1 MKKIILILFFA
12 SVCVQTQ
19 VETRT
24 LNNGN
29 LILEDVPN
37 VPEEIKKELKGY
49 QNIRSASFRGFK
61 PDNEGVFISTRFGDV
76 GQLHVVDKPLG
87 MRKQVTFFDEPIGS
101 VSVQPNGELIA
112 FTMDSGGSENAQI
125 YVMNPENGR
134 TVLVSD
140 GESRNGSVLW
150 SRDGEKIAFGTTRRN
165 GASNDV
171 WVMDYKYPEQAKMV
185 FASPDGTS
193 WTPSDWS
200 KDSKKILLQNYISVT
215 SSRIFIVDTETGESE
230 LVTNK
235 EDSSNLAL
243 AFGASGRGFFFLTDQ
258 FGQFRQLA
266 YKSLTNGRVK
276 IISESIPWNIEGFAI
291 SKDRKRAAFT
301 ANEGGFSVLYLM
313 DERSFKFKKV
323 EMESKGLIGGI
334 KFSDNGKKLG
344 LSLNNAK
351 SPSETHIVNLGK
363 RNLDY
368 LDVVQWTESEVGGLN
383 TDDFVLPNLI
393 SFNSFDDLEVPA
405 FIYKP
410 EDIKEPVPV
419 IITIHGGPES
429 QYRPRFSSSIQQWVK
444 RLGAAVI
451 APNVRGSNGYGKD
464 YLKMDNGFKREDSV
478 KDIGALLD
486 WVKTQP
492 DLDSDRVA
500 VIGGSYGGYMV
511 LASAVYYS
519 DQLVGAVDRVGI
531 SNFVTFL
538 ENTEDYRRDLRR
550 VEYGDERDP
559 EMRAFLEKISPNNN
573 VAEIDIPMLVVQGEN
588 DPRVPVTESEQ
599 VVEALRKEG
608 KTVWYMNALNEG
620 HGFRKKENSDVSQQ
634 VTLMFFEKYL

>member
-1 MKKIILILFFA
+1 MKKIILILLTSTFVHA
-12 SVCVQTQ
+12 Q

-29 LILEDVPN
+29 LILEDVPY
-37 VPEEIKKELKGY
+37 VPEKIRQELKGY

-76 GQLHVVDKPLG
+76 GQLHVVEKPLG

-140 GESRNGSVLW
+140 GKSRNGSVLW
-150 SRDGEKIAFGTTRRN
+150 SRDGDKIAYGTTKRN

-171 WVMDYKYPEQAKMV
+171 WVMDYKYPDQAKMV

-193 WTPSDWS
+193 WTPADWS

-215 SSRIFIVDTETGESE
+215 SSRIFILDTETGEKE
-230 LVTNK
+230 LVTN
-235 EDSSNLAL
+235 EENSSNLAL

-276 IISESIPWNIEGFAI
+276 IISEEIPWNIEGFAI

-301 ANEGGFSVLYLM
+301 ANEGGLSVLYLM
-313 DERSFKFKKV
+313 DARSFKFKKV
-323 EMESKGLIGGI
+323 EMDNKGLIGGI
-334 KFSDNGKKLG
+334 KFSNDGKKLG
-344 LSLNNAK
+344 LSLNSAK
-351 SPSETHIVNLGK
+351 SPSETYIVNLGK
-363 RNLDY
+363 RNLEY
-368 LDVVQWTESEVGGLN
+368 LDVIQWTESEVGGLN
-383 TDDFVLPNLI
+383 TDEFVLPNLI
-393 SFNSFDDLEVPA
+393 TFKSFDDLEVPA

-410 EDIKEPVPV
+410 KNIKEPVPV

-464 YLKMDNGFKREDSV
+464 YLKMDNGYKREDSV
-478 KDIGALLD
+478 KDIGALLE
-486 WVKTQP
+486 WVETQP

-519 DQLVGAVDRVGI
+519 DKLVGAVDRVGI

-573 VAEIDIPMLVVQGEN
+573 VTEIDIPLLVVQGEN

-599 VVEALRKEG
+599 VVEALRNED

>member
-1 MKKIILILFFA
+1 MKKIILILLTSTF
-12 SVCVQTQ
+12 VQAQ

-29 LILEDVPN
+29 LILEDVPY
-37 VPEEIKKELKGY
+37 VPEEIRQELKGY

-76 GQLHVVDKPLG
+76 GQLHVVEKPLG
-87 MRKQVTFFDEPIGS
+87 MRKQLTFFDEPIGS
-101 VSVQPNGELIA
+101 VSVQPDGELIA

-140 GESRNGSVLW
+140 GKSRNGSVLW
-150 SRDGEKIAFGTTRRN
+150 SRDGDKIAYGTTRRN

-171 WVMDYKYPEQAKMV
+171 WVMDYKYPDQAKMV

-193 WTPSDWS
+193 WTPADWS

-215 SSRIFIVDTETGESE
+215 SSRIFILDTETGEKE
-230 LVTNK
+230 LVSN
-235 EDSSNLAL
+235 EESSSNLAL

-276 IISESIPWNIEGFAI
+276 IISEEIPWNIEGFAI

-301 ANEGGFSVLYLM
+301 ANEGGLSVLYLM
-313 DERSFKFKKV
+313 DARSFKFKKV
-323 EMESKGLIGGI
+323 EMENKGLIGGI
-334 KFSDNGKKLG
+334 KFSNDGKKLG

-351 SPSETHIVNLGK
+351 SPSETYIVNLGK
-363 RNLDY
+363 RNLEY
-368 LDVVQWTESEVGGLN
+368 LDVIQWTESEVGGLN
-383 TDDFVLPNLI
+383 TDEFVLPNLI
-393 SFNSFDDLEVPA
+393 TFKSFDDLEVPA

-410 EDIKEPVPV
+410 KNIKEPVPV

-464 YLKMDNGFKREDSV
+464 YLKMDNGYKREDSV
-478 KDIGALLD
+478 KDIGALLE
-486 WVKTQP
+486 WVETQP

-519 DQLVGAVDRVGI
+519 DKLVGAVDRVGI

-573 VAEIDIPMLVVQGEN
+573 VAEIDIPLLVVQGEN

-599 VVEALRKEG
+599 VVEALRNED

>member
-1 MKKIILILFFA
+1 MKKIILILFLMSISIGA
-12 SVCVQTQ
+12 Q

-29 LILEDVPN
+29 LILEDVPF
-37 VPEEIKKELKGY
+37 VPEGIKKELKGY
-49 QNIRSASFRGFK
+49 QNTRSASFRGFK

-171 WVMDYKYPEQAKMV
+171 WIMDYKYPEQAKMV

-193 WTPSDWS
+193 WTPADWS
-200 KDSKKILLQNYISVT
+200 KDSSKILLQNYISVT
-215 SSRIFIVDTETGESE
+215 SSRIFIVDTQTGESE
-230 LVTNK
+230 LVSNN

-266 YKSLTNGRVK
+266 YKSLTNGRIK
-276 IISESIPWNIEGFAI
+276 IISEAIPWNIEGFAI
-291 SKDRKRAAFT
+291 SKDRKKAAFT

-313 DERSFKFKKV
+313 DARSFKFKKV
-323 EMESKGLIGGI
+323 EMKNKGLIGGI
-334 KFSDNGKKLG
+334 KFSDDGKKLG

-368 LDVVQWTESEVGGLN
+368 LDVIQWTESEVGGLN
-383 TDDFVLPNLI
+383 TDEFVQPNLI
-393 SFNSFDDLEVPA
+393 SFKSFDNLEVPA

-410 EDIKEPVPV
+410 KDVKEPVPV

-538 ENTEDYRRDLRR
+538 KNTEDYRRDLRR

-573 VAEIDIPMLVVQGEN
+573 VAEIDIPMLVIQGEN

>member
-1 MKKIILILFFA
+1 MKKIILILLTSTFVHA
-12 SVCVQTQ
+12 Q

-29 LILEDVPN
+29 LILEDVPY
-37 VPEEIKKELKGY
+37 VPEEIRQELKGY

-76 GQLHVVDKPLG
+76 GQLHVVEKPLG
-87 MRKQVTFFDEPIGS
+87 MRKQLTFFDEPIGS
-101 VSVQPNGELIA
+101 VSVQPDGELIA

-140 GESRNGSVLW
+140 GKSRNGSVLW
-150 SRDGEKIAFGTTRRN
+150 SRDGDKIAYGTTRRN

-171 WVMDYKYPEQAKMV
+171 WVMDYKYPDQAKMV

-193 WTPSDWS
+193 WTPADWS

-215 SSRIFIVDTETGESE
+215 SSRIFILDTETGEKE
-230 LVTNK
+230 LVTN
-235 EDSSNLAL
+235 EENSSNLAL

-276 IISESIPWNIEGFAI
+276 IISEEIPWNIEGFAI

-301 ANEGGFSVLYLM
+301 ANEGGLSVLYLM
-313 DERSFKFKKV
+313 DARSFKFKKV
-323 EMESKGLIGGI
+323 EMENKGLIGGI
-334 KFSDNGKKLG
+334 KFSNDGKKLG
-344 LSLNNAK
+344 LSLNSAK
-351 SPSETHIVNLGK
+351 SPSETYIVNLGK
-363 RNLDY
+363 RNLEY
-368 LDVVQWTESEVGGLN
+368 LDVIQWTESEVGGLN
-383 TDDFVLPNLI
+383 TDEFVLPNLI
-393 SFNSFDDLEVPA
+393 TFKSFDDLEVPA

-410 EDIKEPVPV
+410 KNIKEPVPV

-464 YLKMDNGFKREDSV
+464 YLKMDNGYKREDSV
-478 KDIGALLD
+478 KDIGALLE
-486 WVKTQP
+486 WVETQP

-519 DQLVGAVDRVGI
+519 DKLVGAVDRVGI

-573 VAEIDIPMLVVQGEN
+573 VTEIDIPLLVVQGEN

-599 VVEALRKEG
+599 VVEALRNED

>member
-1 MKKIILILFFA
+1 M
-12 SVCVQTQ
+12 
-19 VETRT
+19 
-24 LNNGN
+24 N
-29 LILEDVPN
+29 L
-37 VPEEIKKELKGY
+37 
-49 QNIRSASFRGFK
+49 S
-61 PDNEGVFISTRFGDV
+61 
-76 GQLHVVDKPLG
+76 
-87 MRKQVTFFDEPIGS
+87 
-101 VSVQPNGELIA
+101 
-112 FTMDSGGSENAQI
+112 
-125 YVMNPENGR
+125 
-134 TVLVSD
+134 
-140 GESRNGSVLW
+140 
-150 SRDGEKIAFGTTRRN
+150 
-165 GASNDV
+165 
-171 WVMDYKYPEQAKMV
+171 
-185 FASPDGTS
+185 
-193 WTPSDWS
+193 
-200 KDSKKILLQNYISVT
+200 
-215 SSRIFIVDTETGESE
+215 
-230 LVTNK
+230 NK

-276 IISESIPWNIEGFAI
+276 IISETIPWNIEGFAI

-313 DERSFKFKKV
+313 DARSFKFKKV
-323 EMESKGLIGGI
+323 EMKSKGLIGGI

-351 SPSETHIVNLGK
+351 SPSETYIVNLGK

-368 LDVVQWTESEVGGLN
+368 IDVVQWTESEVGGLN
-383 TDDFVLPNLI
+383 TDEFVLPNLI
-393 SFNSFDDLEVPA
+393 SFKSFDDLQVPA

-410 EDIKEPVPV
+410 KDVTEPVPV

-538 ENTEDYRRDLRR
+538 KNTEDYRRDLRR
-550 VEYGDERDP
+550 VEYGDERDQ
-559 EMRAFLEKISPNNN
+559 K
-573 VAEIDIPMLVVQGEN
+573 
-588 DPRVPVTESEQ
+588 
-599 VVEALRKEG
+599 
-608 KTVWYMNALNEG
+608 
-620 HGFRKKENSDVSQQ
+620 
-634 VTLMFFEKYL
+634 

>member
-1 MKKIILILFFA
+1 MKKIILILFLMSISIGA
-12 SVCVQTQ
+12 Q

-29 LILEDVPN
+29 LILEDVPI
-37 VPEEIKKELKGY
+37 VPEGIKKELKGY
-49 QNIRSASFRGFK
+49 QNTRSASFRGFK

-87 MRKQVTFFDEPIGS
+87 MRKQFTFFDEPIGS

-171 WVMDYKYPEQAKMV
+171 WIMDYKYPEQAKMV

-193 WTPSDWS
+193 WTPADWS
-200 KDSKKILLQNYISVT
+200 KDSSKILLQNYISVT
-215 SSRIFIVDTETGESE
+215 SSRIFIVDTQTGESE
-230 LVTNK
+230 LVSNN

-266 YKSLTNGRVK
+266 YKSLTNGRIK
-276 IISESIPWNIEGFAI
+276 IISEAIPWNIEGFAI
-291 SKDRKRAAFT
+291 SKDRKKAAFT

-313 DERSFKFKKV
+313 DARSFKFKKV
-323 EMESKGLIGGI
+323 EMKNKGLIGGI
-334 KFSDNGKKLG
+334 KFSDDGKKLG

-368 LDVVQWTESEVGGLN
+368 LDVIQWTESEVGGLN
-383 TDDFVLPNLI
+383 TDEFVQPNLI
-393 SFNSFDDLEVPA
+393 SFKSFDNLEVPA

-410 EDIKEPVPV
+410 KDVKEPVPV

-538 ENTEDYRRDLRR
+538 KNTEDYRRDLRR

-573 VAEIDIPMLVVQGEN
+573 VAEIDIPMLVIQGEN

>member
-1 MKKIILILFFA
+1 MKKIILILLTSTFVHA
-12 SVCVQTQ
+12 Q

-29 LILEDVPN
+29 LILEDVPY
-37 VPEEIKKELKGY
+37 VPEEIRQELKGY

-76 GQLHVVDKPLG
+76 GQLHVVEKPLG
-87 MRKQVTFFDEPIGS
+87 MRKQLTFFDEPIGS

-140 GESRNGSVLW
+140 GKSRNGSVLW
-150 SRDGEKIAFGTTRRN
+150 SRDGDKIAYGTTRRN

-171 WVMDYKYPEQAKMV
+171 WVMDYKYPDQAKMV

-193 WTPSDWS
+193 WTPADWS

-215 SSRIFIVDTETGESE
+215 SSRIFILDTETGEKE
-230 LVTNK
+230 LVTN
-235 EDSSNLAL
+235 EENSSNLAL

-276 IISESIPWNIEGFAI
+276 IISEEIPWNIEGFAI

-301 ANEGGFSVLYLM
+301 ANEGGLSVLYLM
-313 DERSFKFKKV
+313 DARSFKFKKV
-323 EMESKGLIGGI
+323 EMDNKGLIGGI
-334 KFSDNGKKLG
+334 KFSNDGKKLG
-344 LSLNNAK
+344 LSLNSAK
-351 SPSETHIVNLGK
+351 SPSETYIVNLGK
-363 RNLDY
+363 RNLEY
-368 LDVVQWTESEVGGLN
+368 LDVIQWTESEVGGLN
-383 TDDFVLPNLI
+383 TDEFVLPNLI
-393 SFNSFDDLEVPA
+393 TFKSFDDLEVPA

-410 EDIKEPVPV
+410 KNIKEPVPV

-464 YLKMDNGFKREDSV
+464 YLKMDNGYKREDSV
-478 KDIGALLD
+478 KDIGALLE
-486 WVKTQP
+486 WVETQP

-519 DQLVGAVDRVGI
+519 DKLVGAVDRVGI

-573 VAEIDIPMLVVQGEN
+573 VTEIDIPLLVVQGEN

-599 VVEALRKEG
+599 VVEALRNED

>member
-1 MKKIILILFFA
+1 MKKIILILLTSTFVHA
-12 SVCVQTQ
+12 Q

-29 LILEDVPN
+29 LILEDVPY
-37 VPEEIKKELKGY
+37 VPEEIRQELKGY

-76 GQLHVVDKPLG
+76 GQLHVVEKPLG
-87 MRKQVTFFDEPIGS
+87 MRKQLTFFDEPIGS
-101 VSVQPNGELIA
+101 VSVQPDGELIA

-140 GESRNGSVLW
+140 GKSRNGSVLW
-150 SRDGEKIAFGTTRRN
+150 SRDGDKIAYGTTRRN

-171 WVMDYKYPEQAKMV
+171 WVMDYKYPDQAKMV

-193 WTPSDWS
+193 WTPADWS

-215 SSRIFIVDTETGESE
+215 SSRIFILDTETGEKE
-230 LVTNK
+230 LVTN
-235 EDSSNLAL
+235 EENSSNLAL

-276 IISESIPWNIEGFAI
+276 IISEEIPWNIEGFAI

-301 ANEGGFSVLYLM
+301 ANEGGLSVLYLM
-313 DERSFKFKKV
+313 DARSFKFKRV
-323 EMESKGLIGGI
+323 EMENKGLIGGI
-334 KFSDNGKKLG
+334 KFSNDGKKLG
-344 LSLNNAK
+344 LSLNSAK
-351 SPSETHIVNLGK
+351 SPSETYIVNLGK
-363 RNLDY
+363 RNLEY
-368 LDVVQWTESEVGGLN
+368 LDVIQWTESEVGGLN
-383 TDDFVLPNLI
+383 TDEFVLPNLI
-393 SFNSFDDLEVPA
+393 TFKSFDDLEVPA

-410 EDIKEPVPV
+410 KNIKEPVPV

-464 YLKMDNGFKREDSV
+464 YLKMDNGYKREDSV
-478 KDIGALLD
+478 KDIGALLE
-486 WVKTQP
+486 WVETQP

-519 DQLVGAVDRVGI
+519 DKLVGAVDRVGI

-573 VAEIDIPMLVVQGEN
+573 VTEIDIPLLVVQGEN

-599 VVEALRKEG
+599 VVEALRNED

>member
-1 MKKIILILFFA
+1 MKKIILILLTSTFVHA
-12 SVCVQTQ
+12 Q

-29 LILEDVPN
+29 LILEDVPY
-37 VPEEIKKELKGY
+37 VPEEIRQELKGY

-61 PDNEGVFISTRFGDV
+61 PDNEGVFISTRFGNV
-76 GQLHVVDKPLG
+76 GQLHVVEKPLG

-140 GESRNGSVLW
+140 GKSRNGSVLW
-150 SRDGEKIAFGTTRRN
+150 SRDGDKIAYGTTRRN

-171 WVMDYKYPEQAKMV
+171 WVMDYKYPDQAKMV

-193 WTPSDWS
+193 WTPADWS

-215 SSRIFIVDTETGESE
+215 SSRIFILDTETGEKE
-230 LVTNK
+230 LVTN
-235 EDSSNLAL
+235 EENSSNLAL

-266 YKSLTNGRVK
+266 YKSLSNGRVK
-276 IISESIPWNIEGFAI
+276 IISEEIPWNIEGFAI

-301 ANEGGFSVLYLM
+301 ANEGGLSVLYLM
-313 DERSFKFKKV
+313 DARSFKFKKV
-323 EMESKGLIGGI
+323 EMENKGLIGGI
-334 KFSDNGKKLG
+334 KFSNDGKKLG
-344 LSLNNAK
+344 LSLNSAK
-351 SPSETHIVNLGK
+351 SPSETYIVNLGK
-363 RNLDY
+363 RNLEY
-368 LDVVQWTESEVGGLN
+368 LDVIQWTESEVGGLN
-383 TDDFVLPNLI
+383 TDEFVLPNLI
-393 SFNSFDDLEVPA
+393 TFKSFDDLEVPA

-410 EDIKEPVPV
+410 KNIKEPVPV

-464 YLKMDNGFKREDSV
+464 YLKMDNGYKREDSV
-478 KDIGALLD
+478 KDIGALLE
-486 WVKTQP
+486 WVETQP

-519 DQLVGAVDRVGI
+519 DKLVGAVDRVGI

-573 VAEIDIPMLVVQGEN
+573 VTEIDIPLLVVQGEN

-599 VVEALRKEG
+599 VVEALRNED
-608 KTVWYMNALNEG
+608 KTVWYINALNEG

>member
-1 MKKIILILFFA
+1 MKKIILILFLMSISIGA
-12 SVCVQTQ
+12 Q

-29 LILEDVPN
+29 LILEDVPI
-37 VPEEIKKELKGY
+37 VPEGIKKELKGY
-49 QNIRSASFRGFK
+49 QNTRSASFRGFK

-150 SRDGEKIAFGTTRRN
+150 SRGGEKIAFGTTRRN

-171 WVMDYKYPEQAKMV
+171 WIMDYKYPEQAKMV

-193 WTPSDWS
+193 WTPADWS
-200 KDSKKILLQNYISVT
+200 KDSSKILLQNYISVT
-215 SSRIFIVDTETGESE
+215 SSRIFIVDTQTGESE
-230 LVTNK
+230 LVSNN

-266 YKSLTNGRVK
+266 YKSLTNGRIK
-276 IISESIPWNIEGFAI
+276 IISEAIPWNIEGFAI
-291 SKDRKRAAFT
+291 SKDRKKAAFT

-313 DERSFKFKKV
+313 DARSFKFKKV
-323 EMESKGLIGGI
+323 EMKNKGLIGGI
-334 KFSDNGKKLG
+334 KFSDDGKKLG

-368 LDVVQWTESEVGGLN
+368 LDVIQWTESEVGGLN
-383 TDDFVLPNLI
+383 TDEFVQPNLI
-393 SFNSFDDLEVPA
+393 SFKSFDNLEVPA

-410 EDIKEPVPV
+410 KDVKEPVPV

-451 APNVRGSNGYGKD
+451 APNVRGSNGYGKE

-519 DQLVGAVDRVGI
+519 DQLIGAVDRVGI

-538 ENTEDYRRDLRR
+538 KNTEDYRRDLRR

-573 VAEIDIPMLVVQGEN
+573 VAEIDIPMLVIQGEN

>member
-1 MKKIILILFFA
+1 MKKIILILFLMSISIGA
-12 SVCVQTQ
+12 Q

-29 LILEDVPN
+29 LILEDVPI
-37 VPEEIKKELKGY
+37 VPEGIKKELKGY
-49 QNIRSASFRGFK
+49 QNTRSASFRGFK

-171 WVMDYKYPEQAKMV
+171 WIMDYKYPEQAKMV

-193 WTPSDWS
+193 WTPADWS
-200 KDSKKILLQNYISVT
+200 KDSSKILLQNYISVT
-215 SSRIFIVDTETGESE
+215 SSRIFIVDTQTGESE
-230 LVTNK
+230 LVSNN

-266 YKSLTNGRVK
+266 YKSLTNGRIK
-276 IISESIPWNIEGFAI
+276 IISEAIPWNIEGFAI
-291 SKDRKRAAFT
+291 SKDRKKAAFT

-313 DERSFKFKKV
+313 DARSFKFKKV
-323 EMESKGLIGGI
+323 EMKNKGLIGGI
-334 KFSDNGKKLG
+334 KFSDDGKKLG

-368 LDVVQWTESEVGGLN
+368 LDVIQWTESEVGGLN
-383 TDDFVLPNLI
+383 TDEFVQPNLI
-393 SFNSFDDLEVPA
+393 SFKSFDNLEVPA

-410 EDIKEPVPV
+410 KDVKEPVPV

-538 ENTEDYRRDLRR
+538 KNTEDYRRDLRR

-573 VAEIDIPMLVVQGEN
+573 VAEIDIPMLVIQGEN

>member
-1 MKKIILILFFA
+1 MKKIILILLTSTFVHA
-12 SVCVQTQ
+12 Q

-29 LILEDVPN
+29 LILEDVPY
-37 VPEEIKKELKGY
+37 VPEKIRQELKGY

-76 GQLHVVDKPLG
+76 GQLHVVEKPLG
-87 MRKQVTFFDEPIGS
+87 MRKQLTFFDEPIGS
-101 VSVQPNGELIA
+101 VSVQPDGELIA

-140 GESRNGSVLW
+140 GKSRNGSVLW
-150 SRDGEKIAFGTTRRN
+150 SRDGDKIAYGTTRRN

-171 WVMDYKYPEQAKMV
+171 WVMDYKYPDQAKMV

-193 WTPSDWS
+193 WTPADWS

-215 SSRIFIVDTETGESE
+215 SSRIFILDTETGEKE
-230 LVTNK
+230 LVTN
-235 EDSSNLAL
+235 EENSSNLAL

-276 IISESIPWNIEGFAI
+276 IISEEIPWNIEGFAI

-301 ANEGGFSVLYLM
+301 ANEGGLSVLYLM
-313 DERSFKFKKV
+313 DARSFKFKKV
-323 EMESKGLIGGI
+323 EMDNKGLIGGI
-334 KFSDNGKKLG
+334 KFSNDGKKLG
-344 LSLNNAK
+344 LSLNSAK
-351 SPSETHIVNLGK
+351 SPSETYIVNLGK
-363 RNLDY
+363 RNLEY
-368 LDVVQWTESEVGGLN
+368 LDVIQWTESEVGGLN
-383 TDDFVLPNLI
+383 TDEFVLPNLI
-393 SFNSFDDLEVPA
+393 TFKSFDDLEVPA

-410 EDIKEPVPV
+410 KNIKEPVPV

-464 YLKMDNGFKREDSV
+464 YLKMDNGYKREDSV
-478 KDIGALLD
+478 KDIGALLE
-486 WVKTQP
+486 WVETQP

-519 DQLVGAVDRVGI
+519 DKLVGAVDRVGI

-573 VAEIDIPMLVVQGEN
+573 VTEIDIPLLVVQGEN

-599 VVEALRKEG
+599 VVEALRNED

>member
-1 MKKIILILFFA
+1 MKKIILILLTSTFVHA
-12 SVCVQTQ
+12 Q

-29 LILEDVPN
+29 LILEDVPY
-37 VPEEIKKELKGY
+37 VPEEIRQELKGY

-76 GQLHVVDKPLG
+76 GQLHVVEKPLG

-125 YVMNPENGR
+125 YLMNPENGR

-140 GESRNGSVLW
+140 GKSRNGSVLW
-150 SRDGEKIAFGTTRRN
+150 SRDGDKIAYGTTRRN

-171 WVMDYKYPEQAKMV
+171 WVMDYKYPDQAKMV

-193 WTPSDWS
+193 WTPADWS

-215 SSRIFIVDTETGESE
+215 SSRIFILDTETGEKE
-230 LVTNK
+230 LVTN
-235 EDSSNLAL
+235 EENSSNLAL

-276 IISESIPWNIEGFAI
+276 IISEEIPWNIEGFAI

-301 ANEGGFSVLYLM
+301 ANEGGLSVLYLM
-313 DERSFKFKKV
+313 DARSFKFKKV
-323 EMESKGLIGGI
+323 EMENKGLIGGI
-334 KFSDNGKKLG
+334 KFSNDGKKLG
-344 LSLNNAK
+344 LSLNSAK
-351 SPSETHIVNLGK
+351 SPSETYIVNLGK
-363 RNLDY
+363 RNLEY
-368 LDVVQWTESEVGGLN
+368 LDVIQWTESEVGGLN
-383 TDDFVLPNLI
+383 TDEFVLPNLI
-393 SFNSFDDLEVPA
+393 TFKSFDDLEVPA

-410 EDIKEPVPV
+410 KNIKEPVPV

-464 YLKMDNGFKREDSV
+464 YLKMDNGYKREDSV
-478 KDIGALLD
+478 KDIGALLE
-486 WVKTQP
+486 WVETQP

-519 DQLVGAVDRVGI
+519 DKLVGAVDRVGI

-573 VAEIDIPMLVVQGEN
+573 VTEIDIPLLVVQGEN

-599 VVEALRKEG
+599 VVEALRNED

>member
-1 MKKIILILFFA
+1 MKKIILILLTSTF
-12 SVCVQTQ
+12 VQAQ

-29 LILEDVPN
+29 LILEDVPY
-37 VPEEIKKELKGY
+37 VPEEIRQELKGY

-76 GQLHVVDKPLG
+76 GQLHVVEKPLG

-140 GESRNGSVLW
+140 GKSRNGSVLW
-150 SRDGEKIAFGTTRRN
+150 SRDGDKIAYGTTRRN

-171 WVMDYKYPEQAKMV
+171 WVMDYKYPDQAKMV

-193 WTPSDWS
+193 WTPADWS

-215 SSRIFIVDTETGESE
+215 SSRIFILDTETGEKE
-230 LVTNK
+230 LVTN
-235 EDSSNLAL
+235 EENSSNLAL

-276 IISESIPWNIEGFAI
+276 IISEEIPWNIEGFAI

-301 ANEGGFSVLYLM
+301 ANEGGLSVLYLM
-313 DERSFKFKKV
+313 DARSFKFKKV
-323 EMESKGLIGGI
+323 EMENKGLIGGI
-334 KFSDNGKKLG
+334 KFSNDGKKLG
-344 LSLNNAK
+344 LSLNSAK
-351 SPSETHIVNLGK
+351 SPSETYIVNLGK

-368 LDVVQWTESEVGGLN
+368 LDVIQWTESEVGGLN
-383 TDDFVLPNLI
+383 TDEFVLPNLI
-393 SFNSFDDLEVPA
+393 TFKSFDDLEVPA

-410 EDIKEPVPV
+410 KNIKEPVPV

-464 YLKMDNGFKREDSV
+464 YLKMDNGYKREDSV
-478 KDIGALLD
+478 KDIGALLE
-486 WVKTQP
+486 WVETQP

-519 DQLVGAVDRVGI
+519 DKLVGAVDRVGI

-573 VAEIDIPMLVVQGEN
+573 VTEIDIPLLVVQGEN

-599 VVEALRKEG
+599 VVEALRNED

>member
-1 MKKIILILFFA
+1 MKKIILILLTSTFVHA
-12 SVCVQTQ
+12 Q

-29 LILEDVPN
+29 LILEDVPY
-37 VPEEIKKELKGY
+37 VPEEIRQELKGY

-61 PDNEGVFISTRFGDV
+61 PDNEGVFISTRFGNV
-76 GQLHVVDKPLG
+76 GQLHVVEKPLG

-140 GESRNGSVLW
+140 GKSRNGSVLW
-150 SRDGEKIAFGTTRRN
+150 SRDGDKIAYGTTRRN

-171 WVMDYKYPEQAKMV
+171 WVMDYKYPDQAKMV

-193 WTPSDWS
+193 WTPADWS

-215 SSRIFIVDTETGESE
+215 SSRIFILDTETGEKE
-230 LVTNK
+230 LVTN
-235 EDSSNLAL
+235 EENSSNLAL

-266 YKSLTNGRVK
+266 YKSLSNGRVK
-276 IISESIPWNIEGFAI
+276 IISEEIPWNIEGFAI

-301 ANEGGFSVLYLM
+301 ANEGGLSVLYLM
-313 DERSFKFKKV
+313 DARSFKFKKV
-323 EMESKGLIGGI
+323 EMENKGLIGGI
-334 KFSDNGKKLG
+334 KFSNDGKKLG
-344 LSLNNAK
+344 LSLNSAK
-351 SPSETHIVNLGK
+351 SPSETYIVNLGK
-363 RNLDY
+363 RNLEY
-368 LDVVQWTESEVGGLN
+368 LDVIQWTESEVGGLN
-383 TDDFVLPNLI
+383 TDEFVLPNLI
-393 SFNSFDDLEVPA
+393 TFKSFDDLEVPA

-410 EDIKEPVPV
+410 KNIKEPVPV

-464 YLKMDNGFKREDSV
+464 YLKMDNGYKREDSV
-478 KDIGALLD
+478 KDIGALLE
-486 WVKTQP
+486 WVETQP

-519 DQLVGAVDRVGI
+519 DKLVGAVDRVGI

-573 VAEIDIPMLVVQGEN
+573 VTEIDIPLLVVQGEN

-599 VVEALRKEG
+599 VVEALRNED